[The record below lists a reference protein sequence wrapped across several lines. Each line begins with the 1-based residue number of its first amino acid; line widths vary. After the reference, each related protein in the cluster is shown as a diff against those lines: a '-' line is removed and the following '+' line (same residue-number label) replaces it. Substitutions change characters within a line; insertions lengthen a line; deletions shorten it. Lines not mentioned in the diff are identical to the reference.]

1 MAKVTPSTVTPIT
14 KNTAVAKAKVNL
26 PTDVNAAMAAEVAA
40 IQSRISAPTGD
51 RIQATQQ
58 KTFKF
63 PDGREVDSFECVIV
77 DFAATNMYYDTAFD
91 RNSVVPPVC
100 FAIGLEPATLVPSD
114 NAPEKQNGACSS
126 CWANQF
132 GSSGKGKGKACSN
145 HRLLAILPTDA
156 DAETPMY
163 ILKVSP
169 TGLRAFDGLVGTVAR
184 QMNLPIRGVVTEIS
198 FSQEQEYA
206 TMRFAALGPT
216 NKDLLMLAQ
225 SRKEEAMQRLLTE
238 PDVSAVAAPASK
250 KGGKPASKKPAVA
263 GRR

>member
-1 MAKVTPSTVTPIT
+1 MAKTPVTKTAKVTPIG
-14 KNTAVAKAKVNL
+14 TAVAKAKVNL
-26 PTDVNAAMAAEVAA
+26 PSDVNAAMAAEVAA
-40 IQSRISAPTGD
+40 IQNRISAPTGD
-51 RIQATQQ
+51 RIQATQG

-63 PDGREVDSFECVIV
+63 PNGQEVDSFECVIV
-77 DFAATNMYYDTAFD
+77 DFAASNMYYETAFD
-91 RNSVVPPVC
+91 RNNVTPPAC

-114 NAPEKQNGACSS
+114 NSPEKQSAGCSS

-132 GSSGKGKGKACSN
+132 GSSGKGKACSN
-145 HRLLAILPTDA
+145 TRLLAVLPLDA
-156 DAETPMY
+156 DSETELM

-198 FSQEQEYA
+198 FSPDQEYA
-206 TMRFAALGPT
+206 SMRFRAIGPT
-216 NKDLLMLAQ
+216 SKDLLMLAQ

-250 KGGKPASKKPAVA
+250 KGGKPATKKPAVA